1 MKNWNE
7 FLASFG
13 LWSLVE
19 DISDDGDGEGDD
31 LQLTE
36 DGEIFVSEITQE
48 LERAREEEKKK
59 VLKDITLQLWARLK
73 TESFR
78 IANGRDSNL
87 GQDIME
93 LVVRY
98 DKELSNLEDKKQ

>member
-48 LERAREEEKKK
+48 LEKAREEVLREVMCIGREKIGTYTYSEGYPKLVVEK
-59 VLKDITLQLWARLK
+59 ILSKLKD
-73 TESFR
+73 
-78 IANGRDSNL
+78 
-87 GQDIME
+87 
-93 LVVRY
+93 
-98 DKELSNLEDKKQ
+98 KQQ